1 MTIFDVLELLCGLA
15 LFIYGMDAMGDAI
28 KRSAGSRLKTILE
41 SLTSSSFKGFLL
53 GLGVTCVIQSSS
65 ATTVMVVG
73 FVNSGI
79 MTLYQA
85 VGVIIGANVGTA
97 ITAWITA
104 LSGIGGSAQTVT
116 FAFSLLKPDTW
127 VPILA
132 LIGLILLM
140 FSKRNQKRN
149 VGVILLSF
157 AILMVGMDMM
167 SAAVSGLKDNLIF
180 QKVLTTFQ
188 NPVLGVL
195 AGTVFTAIVQ
205 SSSASIG
212 ILQSL
217 STTGAITYSAAIPII
232 MGQNIGT
239 CATAMIS
246 SAGTNKNARRSALI
260 HLYYNIINVVVWMI
274 LFYLFDGIFQF
285 AFMEHIIDMWGIAGV
300 HTIFKILSALLFLP
314 FTKLLVKLACI
325 TIRDSQEDT
334 EDVQLLD
341 DRLLET
347 PAIAIESCAVLAN
360 KMANDAIL
368 AMSMSIETLHEYDE
382 ETAEK
387 IVRFE
392 NKIDHYEDVIGSYLI
407 KVSSYDIAKRESE
420 EVTKILHAIGDFERI
435 SDHAVNLL
443 RSAEEMREKKIVF
456 SAIAQKELSVLSSAV
471 SEILELTKE
480 AYVSSNLSVAKLVE
494 PLEQV
499 VDALNEQIKA
509 NHVQRLQKAQCT
521 IELGF
526 VLSDVLTNLSR
537 VSDHCSNI
545 AGCVLELGNHDS
557 LNMHDYLNQV
567 KTNDTDFDQLYAQYL
582 EKYTLQSATT
592 N

>member
-1 MTIFDVLELLCGLA
+1 MTLFDVLELVCGLA

-28 KRSAGSRLKTILE
+28 KRSAGSRLKTILQ
-41 SLTSSSFKGFLL
+41 SLTSSSLKGFLL
-53 GLGVTCVIQSSS
+53 GLVVTCVIQSSS

-97 ITAWITA
+97 ITAWITG
-104 LSGIGGSAQTVT
+104 LSGIGGAEGVT
-116 FAFSLLKPDTW
+116 FALEFLKPDTW
-127 VPILA
+127 MPILA

-140 FSKRNQKRN
+140 FSKRDQKRN
-149 VGVILLSF
+149 IGVILLSF
-157 AILMVGMDMM
+157 SILMVGMDTM
-167 SAAVSGLKDNLIF
+167 SAAVSGLKGNAVF
-180 QKVLTTFQ
+180 QNILTTFE

-195 AGTVFTAIVQ
+195 AGTAFTAIVQ

-217 STTGAITYSAAIPII
+217 STTGAITFSSAIPII

-260 HLYYNIINVVVWMI
+260 HLYYNIINVIVWML
-274 LFYLFDGIFQF
+274 LFYLSDVIFQF
-285 AFMEHIIDMWGIAGV
+285 AFMDYIIDMWGIAAV

-314 FTKLLVKLACI
+314 FTKLLVKLACL
-325 TIRDSQEDT
+325 TIRDSQEE

-341 DRLLET
+341 DRLLQT

-360 KMANDAIL
+360 KMANEAIL
-368 AMSMSIETLHEYDE
+368 AMSLSIQMLHEYDE

-387 IVRFE
+387 IVQYE

-407 KVSSYDIAKRESE
+407 KISSYDIAKRESE

-443 RSAEEMREKKIVF
+443 HSAQEMREKKIVF
-456 SAIAQKELSVLSSAV
+456 SSVAQKELAVLSSAV
-471 SEILELTKE
+471 TEILELTQK
-480 AYVSSNLSVAKLVE
+480 AYVESNLPIAKLVE

-499 VDALNEQIKA
+499 VDSLNEQIKA

-526 VLSDVLTNLSR
+526 VLSDVLTNLTR

-545 AGCVLELGNHDS
+545 AGCVLELGKNDS
-557 LNMHDYLNQV
+557 LNMHNYLNQV
-567 KTNDTDFDQLYAQYL
+567 KTNDTDFDVLYAEYS
-582 EKYTLQSATT
+582 EKYTLQSTV
-592 N
+592 NS